1 MAEPS
6 YIKLYENGDLRH
18 RVQKAMAILEDCR
31 LCPRACGIN
40 RSQGETGYCKT
51 GRYAKVAG
59 CDAHFGE
66 EAPLVGKNGSG
77 TLFLS
82 SCNLLCTF
90 CQNDDISH
98 LNKGT
103 EVNPDQMAA
112 MMVQLSRKGCH
123 NINFVTPT
131 HVVPQI
137 LEALVP
143 AIEQGLR
150 IPLVYNAGGYESVET
165 LALLEGIFDIYM
177 PDFKFWDNTFAQ
189 RFCNVP
195 DYREKAIAGVKEM
208 YRQVGDLVTGPDG
221 LAVSGL
227 LVRHLVMPSQVA
239 GTEQVMDFLSNEI
252 SSNTYVNLM
261 DQYRPCGAAG
271 SDPLVD
277 RMITAEEFQQALKG
291 AEKAGLKRLDERRLP
306 KGILRMVFG
315 Q

>member
-1 MAEPS
+1 MSVPS
-6 YIKLYENGDLRH
+6 YIKLYEKGDLQH
-18 RVQKAMAILEDCR
+18 RVQKALSMLEDCR
-31 LCPRACGIN
+31 LCPRTCGIN
-40 RSQGETGYCKT
+40 RLQGEIGYCKT

-59 CDAHFGE
+59 CNAHFGE

-98 LNKGT
+98 HNKGV
-103 EVNPDQMAA
+103 EVDLDRMAG
-112 MMVQLSRKGCH
+112 MMVHLSRRGCH

-143 AIEQGLR
+143 AIEQGLS

-177 PDFKFWDNTFAQ
+177 PDFKFWDNNMGG
-189 RFCNVP
+189 RFCNVS
-195 DYREKAIAGVKEM
+195 DYREKAIMGVKEM
-208 YRQVGDLVTGPDG
+208 HRQVGDLLIDADG
-221 LAVSGL
+221 LAVRGL
-227 LVRHLVMPSQVA
+227 LVRHLVMPNRVA
-239 GTEQVMDFLSNEI
+239 GTEKIVTFLANEI
-252 SSNTYVNLM
+252 STNTYLNLM
-261 DQYRPCGAAG
+261 DQYRPCGAAEA
-271 SDPLVD
+271 DTLID
-277 RMITAEEFQQALKG
+277 RMITAGEFQQALDR
-291 AEKAGLKRLDERRLP
+291 AEEAGLKRLDKRRFSAR
-306 KGILRMVFG
+306 ILRMVLG

>member
-6 YIKLYENGDLRH
+6 YIKLYETGELRH

-31 LCPRACGIN
+31 LCPRACGTN
-40 RSQGETGYCKT
+40 RFQGEMGYCKT

-59 CDAHFGE
+59 YSAHFGE

-98 LNKGT
+98 LNKGA

-137 LEALVP
+137 LEALVL
-143 AIEQGLR
+143 AVEQSLR

-177 PDFKFWDNTFAQ
+177 PDFKFWDNAFAR

-195 DYREKAIAGVKEM
+195 DYRDKAIAGVKEM
-208 YRQVGDLVTGPDG
+208 HRQVGDLVTDPNG

-227 LVRHLVMPSQVA
+227 LVRHLVMPNQVA
-239 GTEQVMDFLSNEI
+239 GTEQVMAFLANEI

-271 SDPLVD
+271 ADPLVD
-277 RMITAEEFQQALKG
+277 RMITAEEFKQALKG

-306 KGILRMVFG
+306 AGILRMVF
-315 Q
+315 